1 MSASGTLFLQSF
13 VFPRETRILRAS
25 QEIRDLLA
33 YGWRRRLPVIDPFKS
48 SSAKVAEACPS
59 TKKLAIDHYGNCA
72 QVRSCNAGDTNH
84 PTRRA
89 VRKTLTHAK
98 PCQPIQITPQSR
110 EIVVAAAHAEGK
122 TVIKTTTQTAVAT
135 MDASPTVETAPATA
149 ARANPSNAAQCL
161 PPRKS

>member
-1 MSASGTLFLQSF
+1 MSTSGTLFLQSF
-13 VFPRETRILRAS
+13 VFPRETRILRAC

-33 YGWRRRLPVIDPFKS
+33 YGWRRRLPVIDPLKS

-59 TKKLAIDHYGNCA
+59 TKKLAIDHNGNCA
-72 QVRSCNAGDTNH
+72 QVRSCIAGDTNH

-122 TVIKTTTQTAVAT
+122 TVITTTQTVVTT
-135 MDASPTVETAPATA
+135 MDASPAVEIAPATT

-161 PPRKS
+161 PPRNP

>member
-33 YGWRRRLPVIDPFKS
+33 YGWRRRLPVIGPFKS

-59 TKKLAIDHYGNCA
+59 TKKLAIVHYSNCA
-72 QVRSCNAGDTNH
+72 QVRSCIAGDTNH

-98 PCQPIQITPQSR
+98 PCQLIHITPQSR
-110 EIVVAAAHAEGK
+110 EIAVAAAHAEGK
-122 TVIKTTTQTAVAT
+122 TVVITTTQTAIAT
-135 MDASPTVETAPATA
+135 MDASPAVEIAPATTA
-149 ARANPSNAAQCL
+149 QANPSNAARCL
-161 PPRKS
+161 LHRKP